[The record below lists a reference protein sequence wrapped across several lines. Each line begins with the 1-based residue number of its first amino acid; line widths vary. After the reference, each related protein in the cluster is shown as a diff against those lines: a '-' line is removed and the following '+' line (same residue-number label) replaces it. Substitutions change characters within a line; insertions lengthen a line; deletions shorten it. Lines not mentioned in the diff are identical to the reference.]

1 MKDNM
6 KKEKKLE
13 MIDEKKAPNMNL
25 DIDMMIQNATQIV
38 TNRYEGELKKQ
49 QRFHNKEMQT
59 LINGRKSSFK
69 PSLWARLSRRY
80 KDIYIVYN
88 HKMPVYCHRSDCE
101 TKGEGVNWG
110 IEAITTD
117 LESAL
122 GHADAYFEEWTG
134 YNNYTSVKI
143 LHLQVDRRGRN
154 GALVEDVTLNL
165 RDWNP
170 DKRKMI
176 KVKLQEQTADSQIIN
191 SLVKNRP
198 KYD

>member
-1 MKDNM
+1 MKDNI

-13 MIDEKKAPNMNL
+13 IIDEQKAPNMNL
-25 DIDMMIQNATQIV
+25 DIDMMIQNATQLV
-38 TNRYEGELKKQ
+38 TNRYEAELKKQ
-49 QRFHNKEMQT
+49 KRFHHKEMQT
-59 LINGRKSSFK
+59 LINGGKAFYK

-88 HKMPVYCHRSDCE
+88 HKMPVYCHRSNCE

-122 GHADAYFEEWTG
+122 GYADSYFEEWQG
-134 YNNYTSVKI
+134 HSDYTSVKI
-143 LHLQVDRRGRN
+143 LHLQVDRRSRQ
-154 GALVEDVTLNL
+154 GALVDDVTLAL
-165 RDWNP
+165 KDWNP
-170 DKRKMI
+170 DKRKM
-176 KVKLQEQTADSQIIN
+176 VKSKLEGQTADSQIIN

-198 KYD
+198 KYE